1 MELSLKAKKALED
14 LGNFTITSD
23 LQNFKGHLNGRVY
36 YDYSDLIL
44 MSEGLKEA
52 AEYLK
57 FNELKESDCGI

>member
-36 YDYSDLIL
+36 YDYSDLVL

-57 FNELKESDCGI
+57 FNDKRKGE